1 MDRSRLRLRRGRASS
16 RGQSLVEFA
25 LVFPLFILLVAGMID
40 FGMGLYSYMT
50 INNAARDAARLGA
63 TMCTANP
70 CAGAVKARVTANVG
84 GLGIDA
90 PVVTCRAST
99 TAVPAHPNPN
109 CTSGTALPGDDVI
122 VNVTYTYRMIW
133 PLAFGNTISMSSQTT
148 MLAE

>member
-1 MDRSRLRLRRGRASS
+1 MDVCRRRLRRGRATS

-50 INNAARDAARLGA
+50 INNATRDAARLGA

-70 CAGAVKARVTANVG
+70 CAGAVKARVTAAVG
-84 GLGIDA
+84 GLGIDT
-90 PVVTCRAST
+90 PVVTCKASVS
-99 TAVPAHPNPN
+99 AVPPHPNPN
-109 CTSGTALPGDDVI
+109 CTSGTALPGDDV
-122 VNVTYTYRMIW
+122 VVTVTYHYRMIW
-133 PLAFGNTISMSSQTT
+133 PLAFGNMITMTAQTT